1 MRKVRRCCRHW
12 IEDGELSTVV
22 QENESKD
29 NFEQNPDG
37 AISSLLFY
45 GPKLFFSILPNTLNS

>member
-1 MRKVRRCCRHW
+1 MRKVRR
-12 IEDGELSTVV
+12 VA

-37 AISSLLFY
+37 AISSLFFY
-45 GPKLFFSILPNTLNS
+45 GPKLFFSILPNSLNP